1 MPLNLPRATW
11 AWGCKRGTTDLMHS
25 VIEEWFLSWQ
35 SLASVSYRKKKYTG
49 RRKKHHK
56 FIPWGSTQTHRGVT
70 VSKLPFHFPTELNLF
85 PASAKRRATMALEQ
99 TPRSEW
105 NTVQT
110 EIISMFL
117 STYLL
122 KPVAQV
128 LVFFNPRHTCPQLK
142 WLSWCR
148 EMKWWALAIRWT
160 CKAEAWRPLRRAQH
174 PRLRPANQQE
184 RNIFMRARGSY
195 TIEVLKS
202 VTKLVVYAWQEMKGN
217 GAVNYLL
224 LIFHWETTCLAS

>member
-70 VSKLPFHFPTELNLF
+70 VSKLPLHFPTELNLF

-99 TPRSEW
+99 TQRSEW

-128 LVFFNPRHTCPQLK
+128 LFFFNPRHTCPSVKMAQLMQGN
-142 WLSWCR
+142 
-148 EMKWWALAIRWT
+148 EMVSFGHQMNLQGRSMKAL
-160 CKAEAWRPLRRAQH
+160 K
-174 PRLRPANQQE
+174 
-184 RNIFMRARGSY
+184 
-195 TIEVLKS
+195 
-202 VTKLVVYAWQEMKGN
+202 KG
-217 GAVNYLL
+217 
-224 LIFHWETTCLAS
+224 TTSQTQASQPTGT